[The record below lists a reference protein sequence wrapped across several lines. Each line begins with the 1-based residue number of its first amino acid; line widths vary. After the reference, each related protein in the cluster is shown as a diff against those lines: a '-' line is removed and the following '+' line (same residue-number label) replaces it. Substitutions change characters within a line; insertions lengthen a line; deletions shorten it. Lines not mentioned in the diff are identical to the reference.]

1 MVGTKL
7 FHPSDIITPSDGN
20 ISITKLFVQ
29 LFESNVRD
37 VFVFIMC
44 FNRFMIAIINKR

>member
-1 MVGTKL
+1 ML

-20 ISITKLFVQ
+20 NSITK

-37 VFVFIMC
+37 LFVFITC
-44 FNRFMIAIINKR
+44 FNRFTIAIINKR